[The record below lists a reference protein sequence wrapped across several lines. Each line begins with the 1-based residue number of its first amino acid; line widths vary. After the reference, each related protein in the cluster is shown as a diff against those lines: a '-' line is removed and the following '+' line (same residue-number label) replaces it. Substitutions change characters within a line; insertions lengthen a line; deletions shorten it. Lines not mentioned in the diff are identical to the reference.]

1 MNHRPRRKLHT
12 THHRDIPNS
21 VTILRERHPFEG
33 RSLQVMSTIKRR
45 GAQLLLLALPDGS
58 RSLIPAIWT
67 DWKASGLS
75 NEPAEASSEARQ
87 RCLARLT
94 DLLHARLIVDSLL
107 SRCCPIREAN
117 PADHEG
123 RCHAADPGV
132 SPSLPSATKTK
143 CQDRRRS
150 PQRGHKGA
158 GAHHRRAIRRQ
169 NRANGDDQ

>member
-1 MNHRPRRKLHT
+1 
-12 THHRDIPNS
+12 

-94 DLLHARLIVDSLL
+94 DLLHARLIVDGLL

-123 RCHAADPGV
+123 RCRVRMTDWYTAGTSRKRKPSQLILAFLEAFPTQPRPSVKIDAEARKEAAKALARMIV
-132 SPSLPSATKTK
+132 TQFAETKQMETT
-143 CQDRRRS
+143 
-150 PQRGHKGA
+150 
-158 GAHHRRAIRRQ
+158 
-169 NRANGDDQ
+169 DD